1 MEFALFAYDVKE
13 QVRHNALLEFC
24 LARIIASPLDC
35 WRQCKY
41 SPEGTPRNSSWT
53 TCIWFVLKT
62 SIIWEEPI
70 NKFINSSRGIP
81 ANSCYEYLFTIK
93 NELANNWKFV
103 TTVWKTF
110 VLARELL
117 YRIWNINTGS
127 EILIPDPKLPGS
139 PYHPKNLFI
148 FICYVSTLYL
158 LNFVWQTQLGN
169 GSIWLIDF
177 TN

>member
-1 MEFALFAYDVKE
+1 MRKYNAESPKQGCRRFNYIVKTKYID
-13 QVRHNALLEFC
+13 N
-24 LARIIASPLDC
+24 LDIVYLC
-35 WRQCKY
+35 
-41 SPEGTPRNSSWT
+41 
-53 TCIWFVLKT
+53 
-62 SIIWEEPI
+62 
-70 NKFINSSRGIP
+70 SRGIP

-158 LNFVWQTQLGN
+158 LNCVWQTQLGN